1 MQKNINIKNVKRYL
15 KVNICKKNHTVT
27 SNRNVNKETNKQN
40 KEKIFKNNKCIEM
53 CIKIYQNIYTQ
64 T

>member
-1 MQKNINIKNVKRYL
+1 MLTK
-15 KVNICKKNHTVT
+15 
-27 SNRNVNKETNKQN
+27 KQN
-40 KEKIFKNNKCIEM
+40 KEKIFKNKKCVEM

>member
-1 MQKNINIKNVKRYL
+1 MQKNINTKNVKGYL

-40 KEKIFKNNKCIEM
+40 KEKILKNNKCIEM